1 MTIEKGESWGEPVGV
16 ATGFPVVSSDHELAR
31 LAAESV
37 AAGEQLTARLNSGDL
52 AATLGFADSTITD
65 STVGD
70 STVGEGP
77 TGEGERLAF
86 PIDLGMATLDGAPA
100 VPFVAH
106 LTVRRLPALA
116 AALGHGP
123 GIEVSVMNAALL
135 GPFRLG
141 PRAHPNDG
149 LIDVTEGAVPF
160 RHRWEAAKRARSG
173 SHLPHPDLR
182 HRRLKTWQGDFP
194 RPVSVWLDGVAHGRA
209 RTIHVDL
216 IEDALR
222 VLG

>member
-16 ATGFPVVSSDHELAR
+16 ATGFPVVSSDHELAK

-37 AAGEQLTARLNSGDL
+37 AAGEQLTARLNGGDL
-52 AATLGFADSTITD
+52 AATLGLREDGLADSTA
-65 STVGD
+65 
-70 STVGEGP
+70 
-77 TGEGERLAF
+77 GEGERLAF
-86 PIDLGMATLDGAPA
+86 PIDLAMATLDGAPA
-100 VPFVAH
+100 APFVAH